1 MNHKKEK
8 IYRKN
13 KAMSTRNS
21 FVLAVCVI
29 MMNKKEIMNTFQNT
43 GLRENLIEE
52 MIAFAKKYDVEKLIL
67 FGSRA
72 RGDYKRKS
80 DIDLAF
86 LGGKASRFCLAV
98 SEDTNTLL
106 NIDVVD
112 LGGIVQ
118 EDLKKS
124 IQQEGIVLY
133 EKI

>member
-1 MNHKKEK
+1 MNILK
-8 IYRKN
+8 
-13 KAMSTRNS
+13 
-21 FVLAVCVI
+21 
-29 MMNKKEIMNTFQNT
+29 NT
-43 GLRENLIEE
+43 GLNENLIEE
-52 MIAFAKKYDVEKLIL
+52 IISFAQKYDIEKLIL

-86 LGGKASRFCLAV
+86 LGGKANRFCLAV

-106 NIDVVD
+106 NFDMVD

-124 IQQEGIVLY
+124 IEKEGIVLY